1 MSNNNV
7 IEINNRD
14 TITDA
19 LTDMLRTGAQ
29 QLIQQA
35 VQVEL
40 AEFMGHY
47 TDRLTDE
54 GKLLWCAMVINLSVK
69 Y

>member
-7 IEINNRD
+7 IEISDRD

-19 LTDMLRTGAQ
+19 LTDMLKTGAQ

-40 AEFMGHY
+40 VGFMEQY

-54 GKLLWCAMVINLSVK
+54 GKAAVVRNG
-69 Y
+69 

>member
-19 LTDMLRTGAQ
+19 LTEMLRTGAQ

-35 VQVEL
+35 VQV
-40 AEFMGHY
+40 
-47 TDRLTDE
+47 
-54 GKLLWCAMVINLSVK
+54 
-69 Y
+69 